1 MGCGYVGLIGTERLE
16 PLRVS
21 SAIRVRTKQLIL
33 EGKIIEVRPGVFQ
46 LSDWYKQDL
55 ELMRNLEEPET
66 MAVKRLTRVLDNGGE
81 VR

>member
-1 MGCGYVGLIGTERLE
+1 MGLIGTERLE

-21 SAIRVRTKQLIL
+21 SAIRVRTKKMLL
-33 EGKIIEVRPGVFQ
+33 EGKIIEVEPGVFQ

-66 MAVKRLTRVLDNGGE
+66 MAVKRLTLVLDNRGK
-81 VR
+81 VL

>member
-1 MGCGYVGLIGTERLE
+1 MGLIGTERLE
-16 PLRVS
+16 PLRAS
-21 SAIRVRTKQLIL
+21 SAIRVRTKQLLL
-33 EGKIIEVRPGVFQ
+33 EGKIVEVEPGVFQ

-66 MAVKRLTRVLDNGGE
+66 MAVKRLTRVLDNRGE

>member
-1 MGCGYVGLIGTERLE
+1 MGLIGTERLE

-21 SAIRVRTKQLIL
+21 SAIRVRTKKMLL
-33 EGKIIEVRPGVFQ
+33 EGRIIEVEPGVFQ

-66 MAVKRLTRVLDNGGE
+66 MAVKRLTPVLDNGGKE
-81 VR
+81 L